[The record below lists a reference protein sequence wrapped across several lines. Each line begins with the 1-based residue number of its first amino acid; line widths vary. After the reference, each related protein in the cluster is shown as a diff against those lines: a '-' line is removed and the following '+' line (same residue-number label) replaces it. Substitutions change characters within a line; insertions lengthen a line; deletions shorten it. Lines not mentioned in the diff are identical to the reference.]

1 MIKLDILQ
9 HMTAWTN
16 FGRVVKDR
24 YGFPDQDDLNIM
36 LEPYN
41 AIWVEDSQGN
51 VMGDIMFNTEQ
62 DLAFFLLKWS

>member
-41 AIWVEDSQGN
+41 AKWVEDSQ
-51 VMGDIMFNTEQ
+51 DILFNTER
-62 DLAFFLLKWS
+62 DLAFFVLKWS